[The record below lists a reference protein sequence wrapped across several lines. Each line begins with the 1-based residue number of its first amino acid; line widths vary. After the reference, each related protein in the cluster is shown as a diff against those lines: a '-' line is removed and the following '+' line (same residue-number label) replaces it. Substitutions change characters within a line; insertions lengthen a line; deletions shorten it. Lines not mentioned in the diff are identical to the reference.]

1 MAAMVLDIPNPEM
14 EQIQERAEMIGMDN
28 ESVVQMAILDL
39 LQKTD
44 EDFKSLAEYLFN
56 KNLEVLKRLA

>member
-1 MAAMVLDIPNPEM
+1 MVLDIPNPEM